1 MKYVRRVRVR
11 LGAVVVV
18 AALVSTA
25 CWGGAGRTDPPGPTV
40 PTEAPATSTTA
51 VPDVATVPA
60 VIDEAYLNEVLRV
73 LNRVDGDAMRLIVQ
87 EEDLVPPAVERL
99 AAIYLEEELN
109 SQLRRW
115 TRQVRE
121 GLDTFKKPPGDKV
134 NSVVR
139 IISNR
144 PDCIYM
150 ETSEDYRVVS
160 TAATAPFTM
169 FVALQLKVTE
179 DEHGF
184 NTTAW
189 MISLIGASPEGGDP
203 GLNPCEH

>member
-73 LNRVDGDAMRLIVQ
+73 LNRVDGDATRLIVANR
-87 EEDLVPPAVERL
+87 ELVPPAAARL
-99 AAIYLEEELN
+99 RSIYLGEELN
-109 SQLRRW
+109 NQLRLW
-115 TRQVRE
+115 NEQIPDGFDE
-121 GLDTFKKPPGDKV
+121 FLSPPGDRNMRV
-134 NSVVR
+134 IEISSAGPACTFFVVETDF
-139 IISNR
+139 SAVVKR
-144 PDCIYM
+144 PPPPSKD
-150 ETSEDYRVVS
+150 
-160 TAATAPFTM
+160 
-169 FVALQLKVTE
+169 FVALRPKDPGQDV
-179 DEHGF
+179 DGY
-184 NTTAW
+184 NRTAW
-189 MISLIGASPEGGDP
+189 AIAFEAVSVDGKDP
-203 GLNPCEH
+203 ADPCAG